1 MKKTRMLAL
10 TVALS
15 LSLNVANAD
24 NQAFFVPEHV
34 NGASAYTPV
43 AVGEA
48 LYTRYEGRWYRYTL
62 ESDGMTDI
70 GAGAQA
76 LSPATGE
83 YVSNLSVWNMTTGE
97 LCCTLEEGAS
107 FVSPYDGAHVLY
119 ASAPKGGMYDEDA
132 NSGMDIRLLDMT
144 TSTSVTK

>member
-1 MKKTRMLAL
+1 M

-15 LSLNVANAD
+15 LSLNAANAD
-24 NQAFFVPEHV
+24 NKAFFVPENV
-34 NGASAYTPV
+34 NDASAYTPV
-43 AVGEA
+43 AVGKT

-83 YVSNLSVWNMTTGE
+83 MVSYEVFSDDRQLYGLCPQTGE
-97 LCCTLEEGAS
+97 LWQLVESEDGFDASYLSTLDLSPFMGEDSHGFDPISLLWCQIYGS
-107 FVSPYDGAHVLY
+107 FRRRPPL
-119 ASAPKGGMYDEDA
+119 P
-132 NSGMDIRLLDMT
+132 L
-144 TSTSVTK
+144 